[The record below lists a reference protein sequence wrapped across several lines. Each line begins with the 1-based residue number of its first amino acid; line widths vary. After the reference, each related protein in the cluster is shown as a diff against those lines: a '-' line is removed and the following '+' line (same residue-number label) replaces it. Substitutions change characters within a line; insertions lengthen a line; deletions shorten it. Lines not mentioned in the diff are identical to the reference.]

1 MVYINMR
8 LNLESYDKWR
18 AGFDAND
25 SFRRAS
31 GSTGVNQ
38 VYRDVDNPNAVSLTL
53 EWEDAGKAQAFLSDP
68 KLKEV
73 MQAAGVIGAP
83 VIRAIQSRM

>member
-25 SFRRAS
+25 AFRRTS

-38 VYRDVDNPNAVSLTL
+38 VFRDVDNPNAISLIL
-53 EWEDAGKAQAFLSDP
+53 EWEDAEKAQAFLNNP
-68 KLKEV
+68 KLKDA
-73 MQAAGVIGAP
+73 MQAGGVVGAP
-83 VIRAIQSRM
+83 VIRAIQMRM

>member
-1 MVYINMR
+1 MVYVSLR
-8 LNLESYDKWR
+8 LNVESYDKWR

-25 SFRRAS
+25 SFRRAG

-38 VYRDVDNPNAVSLTL
+38 VYRDVDNPNAVSLVL
-53 EWEDAGKAQAFLSDP
+53 EWEDAEKALAFLNDP
-68 KLKEV
+68 KLKEI

-83 VIRAIQSRM
+83 VIRAVQSRT